1 MVPLFLIVFFCSYRY
16 NIIRMETG
24 VLTVPRIILIG
35 GGSSSGKSYVA
46 KNVIRNIGEENVTHI
61 TRDDYYRD
69 QTNRTREE
77 RNLVNYD
84 HPKAFDWKL
93 RRKQILDL
101 KNGKTIEKPL
111 YDFKVRNRRKETE
124 TIVPRKLIVI
134 EGIMALVD
142 KEVRSMGDLLVFITA
157 SPEVRFLR
165 RFIRDHEERGRGYE
179 NIVSQ
184 YLNTVA
190 PRYSEIIAPSSNY
203 ADRIVNND
211 NVSNH
216 SIEVLTCVFQ
226 EELRKAEDP
235 DFKEKEKRNEFS
247 EDILNRVFQQ
257 SVKA

>member
-1 MVPLFLIVFFCSYRY
+1 M
-16 NIIRMETG
+16 
-24 VLTVPRIILIG
+24 PRIILIG

-46 KNVIRNIGEENVTHI
+46 RNVIKNVGEENVTHI

-77 RNLVNYD
+77 RNAVNYD

-93 RRKQILDL
+93 RRKQIFDL
-101 KNGKTIEKPL
+101 KNGKTIQKPK
-111 YDFKVRNRRKETE
+111 YDFKVRNRRTETE

-142 KEVRSMGDLLVFITA
+142 KEVRSRGDLLVFITA

-165 RFIRDHEERGRGYE
+165 RFIRDHEERGRSYE

-216 SIEVLTCVFQ
+216 SIEVLTCVFKD
-226 EELRKAEDP
+226 ELKKAEDP
-235 DFKEKEKRNEFS
+235 DFVEKGKTNEFS
-247 EDILNRVFQQ
+247 EDILNRVFQK
-257 SVKA
+257 SVKL